1 MTLHIVLILLLT
13 MKEIKEM
20 ILKVGTMMMPL
31 GFMVAICDYKVYGAI
46 NFVIGF
52 VCILELIS
60 IKKNK
65 KIKL

>member
-1 MTLHIVLILLLT
+1 
-13 MKEIKEM
+13 MKKE

-31 GFMVAICDYKVYGAI
+31 GFMVSLVNHPVYAGI
-46 NFVIGF
+46 TFLVGF
-52 VCILELIS
+52 ISLLELIS

>member
-1 MTLHIVLILLLT
+1 
-13 MKEIKEM
+13 MKDIKEM
-20 ILKVGTMMMPL
+20 ILRVGTMMMPL